1 MEIVIGACRSS
12 RCCVNRSASAFVAA
26 IGLPD
31 DPGGIPAGRLV

>member
-1 MEIVIGACRSS
+1 MPQFEVLREPVGKRI
-12 RCCVNRSASAFVAA
+12 VAA